1 MSLLEGV
8 FCLVTPCIFFR
19 IAILLTYLFC
29 LFNVLFCFSIFTM
42 NVQQYV
48 KNPLVGRTSSS
59 QLDGHIAI
67 NLSIIRSKNCEI
79 RSADGLGYERKAV
92 EEYQLLIQ

>member
-1 MSLLEGV
+1 MKVSSQFTACGDSCCFAASSISCSLW
-8 FCLVTPCIFFR
+8 
-19 IAILLTYLFC
+19 LF
-29 LFNVLFCFSIFTM
+29 
-42 NVQQYV
+42 
-48 KNPLVGRTSSS
+48 VGEDVDFLKD

-67 NLSIIRSKNCEI
+67 NLSIIRSKYCEI